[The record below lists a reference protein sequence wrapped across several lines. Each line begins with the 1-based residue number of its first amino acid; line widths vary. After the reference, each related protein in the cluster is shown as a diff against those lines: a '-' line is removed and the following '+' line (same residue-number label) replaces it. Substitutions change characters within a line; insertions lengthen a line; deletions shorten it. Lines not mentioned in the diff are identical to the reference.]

1 MLGLASSH
9 NLRSEERGIVP
20 REGRVYEM
28 REGADRCGVGA
39 ARRDILP
46 LLLFSDCE
54 KKPNVKSLAAYVLR
68 ESASLYRY
76 DQKQITKFSQGD
88 KDVSR

>member
-20 REGRVYEM
+20 RGGRVYGM
-28 REGADRCGVGA
+28 WASADGCGVGA
-39 ARRDILP
+39 SRYFATI
-46 LLLFSDCE
+46 LLFSDCE